1 MSIKIKLS
9 TQKTPIK
16 TTVASGTIMARTLG
30 ELLDVNIDNV
40 NDKYLLMYDGTTEK
54 YIAVNPDDVLVNAVE
69 EPISPGLPD
78 QFKDGLSREL
88 DNEIDLDGGIW

>member
-1 MSIKIKLS
+1 MSIKVKLS

-40 NDKYLLMYDGTTEK
+40 NDKYLLMYDGTTQK
-54 YIAVNPDDVLVNAVE
+54 YVAVNPDDVLINAVE
-69 EPISPGLPD
+69 EPVSPGLPD
-78 QFKDGLSREL
+78 QLKTELSSDL
-88 DNEIDLDGGIW
+88 DNKIDLDGGIW

>member
-1 MSIKIKLS
+1 MSIKVKLS

-40 NDKYLLMYDGTTEK
+40 NDKYLLMYDGTTQK
-54 YIAVNPDDVLVNAVE
+54 YVAVNPDDVLINAVE
-69 EPISPGLPD
+69 EPVSPGLPD
-78 QFKDGLSREL
+78 QLKAELSSDL
-88 DNEIDLDGGIW
+88 DNKIDLDGGIW

>member
-1 MSIKIKLS
+1 MSIKVKLS

-40 NDKYLLMYDGTTEK
+40 NDKYLLMYDGTTQK
-54 YIAVNPDDVLVNAVE
+54 YVAVNPDDVLINAVE

-78 QFKDGLSREL
+78 QLKAELSSDL
-88 DNEIDLDGGIW
+88 DNKIDLDGGIW

>member
-1 MSIKIKLS
+1 MSINVKLS

-40 NDKYLLMYDGTTEK
+40 NDKYLLMYDGTTQK
-54 YIAVNPDDVLVNAVE
+54 YVAVNPDTVLINAVE
-69 EPISPGLPD
+69 ESDSPGLPD
-78 QFKDGLSREL
+78 QLVNQLASDL
-88 DNEIDLDGGIW
+88 DDQIDLDGGIW